1 MHNLRVMLNLRR
13 NIPPLGSL
21 VAFEAAAR
29 HMSFTRGA
37 NELGVTQVAIS
48 RQIKAL
54 EEFLGVGLFER
65 LNRTVRLTPEGV
77 KFQQVVTG
85 SLTQIA
91 TTVVDFQKGKGSN
104 YLVVGTTTAFS
115 AYWLM
120 PRLAKFHAAYP
131 EIDLRFA
138 VDDKCVDLRAAG
150 IHVSI
155 RYGSGTWS
163 GLTSTYLC
171 DSEVLPL
178 CSPAYWKARPQVDD
192 PRVLLD
198 EFLIDFDYVIDS
210 RWSSWFEHFGVE
222 VDKNPA
228 DISIDAYT
236 SMVQAAQNG
245 QGIALLSS
253 PLVDDLI
260 DNGSLIAP
268 TSLPRQ
274 KLSGGYYI
282 VAPRK
287 TDPCPALDIF
297 QKWVLQEMSQEIT
310 PE

>member
-1 MHNLRVMLNLRR
+1 MINLRNK
-13 NIPPLGSL
+13 IPPVGSL

-48 RQIKAL
+48 RQIKSL
-54 EEFLGVGLFER
+54 EEFLSVRLFDR
-65 LNRTVRLTPEGV
+65 LNRAVRLTPEGEE
-77 KFQQVVTG
+77 FQRVVTG
-85 SLTQIA
+85 GLTQIA
-91 TTVVDFQKGKGSN
+91 DAVIEFQSGGASN
-104 YLVVGTTTAFS
+104 YLVVGATTAFS

-120 PRLAKFHAAYP
+120 PRLAKFRAEHP
-131 EIDLRFA
+131 EVDLRFA
-138 VDDKCVDLRAAG
+138 VDDKCVDLKSSG

-155 RYGSGTWS
+155 RYGAGDW
-163 GLTSTYLC
+163 GGVTSTYLC

-178 CSPAYWKARPQVDD
+178 CSRTYWKDRPQVED
-192 PRVLLD
+192 PSALMD
-198 EFLIDFDYVIDS
+198 EFLIDFDYVVDS
-210 RWSSWFEHFGVE
+210 RWSSWFEHFGIEVE
-222 VDKNPA
+222 KDPA

-260 DNGSLIAP
+260 ENGSLVAP

-274 KLSGGYYI
+274 KLAGGYYI
-282 VAPRK
+282 VTPNKMDA
-287 TDPCPALDIF
+287 CPALGIF
-297 QKWVLQEMSQEIT
+297 QQWVLQEMKMEK
-310 PE
+310 EKNV

>member
-1 MHNLRVMLNLRR
+1 M
-13 NIPPLGSL
+13 
-21 VAFEAAAR
+21 AFEAAAR

-54 EEFLGVGLFER
+54 EDFLGVRLFER
-65 LNRTVRLTPEGV
+65 LNRSVRLTPEGG

-85 SLTQIA
+85 GLSQIA
-91 TTVVDFQKGKGSN
+91 AAVVDFQKGRGN
-104 YLVVGTTTAFS
+104 NHLVVGTTTAFS

-138 VDDKCVDLRAAG
+138 VDDKCVDLKASG
-150 IHVSI
+150 IHISI
-155 RYGSGTWS
+155 RYGNGVWG

-178 CSPAYWKARPQVDD
+178 CSPAYWKDRPQVDD
-192 PRVLLD
+192 PRMLLD
-198 EFLIDFDYVIDS
+198 EFLIDFDYVVDS
-210 RWSSWFEHFGVE
+210 RWSTWFEHFGVE
-222 VDKNPA
+222 VDQDPA

-274 KLSGGYYI
+274 KLAGGYYI
-282 VAPRK
+282 VTPKKA
-287 TDPCPALDIF
+287 DPCPALDIF
-297 QKWVLQEMSQEIT
+297 RNWVLQEMFQGGS
-310 PE
+310 PVNP